1 MTTKAPHWSR
11 RLSQPVKPRDGPAIT
26 TLKEAAEYMI
36 RLPED
41 RVSDGAWVH
50 LIGLLQDAAE
60 RNGDLEAIRRQLKY
74 ALMKSNKLDM
84 KRTAP

>member
-1 MTTKAPHWSR
+1 MAKAPRRSR
-11 RLSQPVKPRDGPAIT
+11 RLSQPVKPRDGKAIT
-26 TLKEAAEYMI
+26 TLKDAADYMI
-36 RLPED
+36 GLPQDRLN
-41 RVSDGAWVH
+41 DGAWIH